1 MSSEIICG
9 SFDDHKS
16 YFISNTYE
24 KKNLLR
30 VKIIKNPDINQNELF
45 EEKINQVLL
54 EFNGKY
60 EIVDIKYADVS
71 CMIIYKKY

>member
-1 MSSEIICG
+1 MSSEILCG
-9 SFDDHKS
+9 SFDDHKT

-30 VKIIKNPDINQNELF
+30 VKIIKNTEVNQNELF

-60 EIVDIKYADVS
+60 EIVDIKYADIS